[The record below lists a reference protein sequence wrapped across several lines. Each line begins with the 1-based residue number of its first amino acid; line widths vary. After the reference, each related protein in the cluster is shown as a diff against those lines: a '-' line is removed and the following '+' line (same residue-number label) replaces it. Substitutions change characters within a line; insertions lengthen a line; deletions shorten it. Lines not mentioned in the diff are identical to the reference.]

1 MALRNDRGKP
11 ICCRSS
17 KQESDIRSNDS
28 CASQHARN
36 HYDTPLFD
44 RAASLGANEVEIM
57 FVSPQPIV
65 IRSRQS
71 DRLIDSPELRMSLE
85 QTMLA
90 LEAEV
95 EALQELVCYLLEKNE
110 RLRMR
115 CKGLE
120 SDFPAGSRYYAAHT
134 ESIGILQT
142 ISAE

>member
-1 MALRNDRGKP
+1 MFL
-11 ICCRSS
+11 SS
-17 KQESDIRSNDS
+17 
-28 CASQHARN
+28 
-36 HYDTPLFD
+36 
-44 RAASLGANEVEIM
+44 
-57 FVSPQPIV
+57 QPIV

-71 DRLIDSPELRMSLE
+71 DGLIDSSELRMSLE

-120 SDFPAGSRYYAAHT
+120 SDFPAGSRHYAAHT
-134 ESIGILQT
+134 ESLGILQP

>member
-1 MALRNDRGKP
+1 MLP
-11 ICCRSS
+11 SS
-17 KQESDIRSNDS
+17 Q
-28 CASQHARN
+28 Q
-36 HYDTPLFD
+36 
-44 RAASLGANEVEIM
+44 
-57 FVSPQPIV
+57 IV
-65 IRSRQS
+65 IRLRQS
-71 DRLIDSPELRMSLE
+71 DGLIDSSELRKSLE

-95 EALQELVCYLLEKNE
+95 EALQELVCYLIEKNE

-120 SDFPAGSRYYAAHT
+120 SDFPEGGRHYAAHT